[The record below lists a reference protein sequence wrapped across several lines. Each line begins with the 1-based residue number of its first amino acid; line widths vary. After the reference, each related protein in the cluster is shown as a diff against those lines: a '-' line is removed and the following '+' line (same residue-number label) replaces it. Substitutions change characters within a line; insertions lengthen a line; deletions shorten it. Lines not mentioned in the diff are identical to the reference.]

1 MLQKNL
7 EENIYSKKNFNMD
20 LLKDNIP
27 KLVRKL
33 AVPAMI
39 GTLFQTLYNVVDTFF
54 AGKISPE
61 ALSALSKSFPIYF
74 IIIATSIG
82 VTVAGTSLIG
92 NSIGEKDNKKTLNYF
107 SHIIY
112 YGILISIFITFLGLY
127 LSERVFFL
135 MGSTEEVVSLGL
147 EYTNI
152 IYSGSFLFIL
162 VVSLNSLL
170 HAEGDTKTYRNVL
183 VLSFLLNIILNPI
196 LIFGFLFIPA
206 FGVKGIAIATIISQ
220 LVSFLV
226 ILFKVLK
233 NERVRKITS
242 EYLVPKFLFFKNI
255 FFQSMP
261 ISVSICGYALAA
273 AIIFTYVGQSGEY
286 AVAGYGVG
294 TRIEQV
300 VLLPILGINTAIISI
315 IAQNYGANNLVRI
328 KETYFTAIKY
338 AFIIMITAGTLVFLS
353 ASVITSFFSS
363 DPEVIEYGKR
373 YLKISA
379 FVLPAYPVFF
389 LSNGFFMALKKSE
402 NAMISNFFRNV
413 LNPIA
418 VFYFAKYINASF
430 ETFFWLWVGINWF
443 FSISYF
449 FIIIYYFKL
458 KLNKSSTVVHP

>member
-1 MLQKNL
+1 MN
-7 EENIYSKKNFNMD
+7 

-27 KLVRKL
+27 KLVRNL
-33 AVPAMI
+33 AIPAMV

-92 NSIGEKDNKKTLNYF
+92 NSIGEKNNKKTLNYF
-107 SHIIY
+107 THIIY
-112 YGILISIFITFLGLY
+112 YGILISIFITFLGIY
-127 LSERVFFL
+127 FSEKVFFL
-135 MGSTEEVVSLGL
+135 MGSTPEVVSLGL

-152 IYSGSFLFIL
+152 IFSGSILFIL

-183 VLSFLLNIILNPI
+183 ILSFLLNVILNPI

-206 FGVKGIAIATIISQ
+206 FGVKGIGIATIISQ
-220 LVSFLV
+220 FVSFLI

-233 NERVRKITS
+233 NERVLKITN
-242 EYLVPKFLFFKNI
+242 EFLLPKFLYFKNI

-261 ISVSICGYALAA
+261 ITVSICGYALAA

-315 IAQNYGANNLVRI
+315 IAQNYGANNLLRI

-338 AFIIMITAGTLVFLS
+338 PFLIMITAGSLVFFS
-353 ASVITSFFSS
+353 ASVITGFFSS

-413 LNPIA
+413 LNPIV
-418 VFYFAKYINASF
+418 VFYIAKNINASF
-430 ETFFWLWVGINWF
+430 ETFFWIWVGINWF

-449 FIIIYYFKL
+449 IVVVYYFKL
-458 KLNKSSTVVHP
+458 KLNKSSAIVHP

>member
-1 MLQKNL
+1 
-7 EENIYSKKNFNMD
+7 MD

-33 AVPAMI
+33 AVPAMV

-92 NSIGEKDNKKTLNYF
+92 NSIGEKDNKKTLNYL

-127 LSERVFFL
+127 FSERVFFL
-135 MGSTEEVVSLGL
+135 MGSTEEVASLGL

-206 FGVKGIAIATIISQ
+206 FGVKGIGIATIISQ

-418 VFYFAKYINASF
+418 VFYIAKYINASF

-449 FIIIYYFKL
+449 FIIIYYFKI

>member
-1 MLQKNL
+1 MN
-7 EENIYSKKNFNMD
+7 
-20 LLKDNIP
+20 LLKDNVP

-33 AVPAMI
+33 AVPAMV
-39 GTLFQTLYNVVDTFF
+39 GTLFQTLYNIVDTFF

-92 NSIGEKDNKKTLNYF
+92 NSIGEKNNKKTLYYF
-107 SHIIY
+107 SHIVY
-112 YGILISIFITFLGLY
+112 YGILVSIFITFLGLY
-127 LSERVFFL
+127 FAEKVFFL
-135 MGSTEEVVSLGL
+135 MGSTDEVVSLGL
-147 EYTNI
+147 DYTNI
-152 IYSGSFLFIL
+152 IYAGSILFIL

-183 VLSFLLNIILNPI
+183 ILSFLLNILLNPI
-196 LIFGFLFIPA
+196 FIFGFLFIPA
-206 FGVKGIAIATIISQ
+206 FGVKGIGIATIISQ
-220 LVSFLV
+220 FVSFII

-233 NERVRKITS
+233 NPRVLKITN
-242 EYLVPKFLFFKNI
+242 EFLLPKFIYFKNI

-261 ISVSICGYALAA
+261 ITISICGYALAA

-315 IAQNYGANNLVRI
+315 IAQNYGAKNFDRI
-328 KETYFTAIKY
+328 KKCYFTAIQY
-338 AFIIMITAGTLVFLS
+338 AFIIMLTSGIIVFISAGF
-353 ASVITSFFSS
+353 ITSIFSS

-413 LNPIA
+413 LNPIL
-418 VFYFAKYINASF
+418 VFYIAKHIDASF
-430 ETFFWLWVGINWF
+430 ETFFWIWVGINWF

-449 FIIIYYFKL
+449 FVVVYYFKA
-458 KLNKSSTVVHP
+458 KLNKSSAVVHP

>member
-1 MLQKNL
+1 
-7 EENIYSKKNFNMD
+7 MD

-33 AVPAMI
+33 AVPAMV

-127 LSERVFFL
+127 FSEPVFFL
-135 MGSTEEVVSLGL
+135 MGSTEEVASLGL

-206 FGVKGIAIATIISQ
+206 FGVKGIGIATIISQ

-261 ISVSICGYALAA
+261 ISLSICGYALAA

-418 VFYFAKYINASF
+418 VFYIAKYINASF

-458 KLNKSSTVVHP
+458 KLNKPSTVVHP

>member
-1 MLQKNL
+1 MN
-7 EENIYSKKNFNMD
+7 
-20 LLKDNIP
+20 LLKDNVP

-39 GTLFQTLYNVVDTFF
+39 GTLFQTLYNIVDTFF

-92 NSIGEKDNKKTLNYF
+92 NSIGEKNNKKTLYYF
-107 SHIIY
+107 SHIVY
-112 YGILISIFITFLGLY
+112 YGILVSIFITFLGLY
-127 LSERVFFL
+127 FAEKVFFL
-135 MGSTEEVVSLGL
+135 MGSTDEVVSLGL
-147 EYTNI
+147 DYTNI
-152 IYSGSFLFIL
+152 IYSGSILFIL

-183 VLSFLLNIILNPI
+183 ILSFLLNILLNPI
-196 LIFGFLFIPA
+196 FIFGFLFIPA
-206 FGVKGIAIATIISQ
+206 FGVKGIGIATIISQ
-220 LVSFLV
+220 FVSFII
-226 ILFKVLK
+226 ILFNVLK
-233 NERVRKITS
+233 NPRVLKITN
-242 EYLVPKFLFFKNI
+242 EFLLPKFIYFKNI

-261 ISVSICGYALAA
+261 ITISICGYALAA

-315 IAQNYGANNLVRI
+315 IAQNYGAKNFDRI
-328 KETYFTAIKY
+328 KQCYFTAIQY
-338 AFIIMITAGTLVFLS
+338 AFVIMLTSGIIVFILAGF
-353 ASVITSFFSS
+353 ITSIFSS

-389 LSNGFFMALKKSE
+389 YQT
-402 NAMISNFFRNV
+402 
-413 LNPIA
+413 
-418 VFYFAKYINASF
+418 VF
-430 ETFFWLWVGINWF
+430 LW
-443 FSISYF
+443 
-449 FIIIYYFKL
+449 
-458 KLNKSSTVVHP
+458 H

>member
-1 MLQKNL
+1 MN
-7 EENIYSKKNFNMD
+7 
-20 LLKDNIP
+20 LLKDNVP

-33 AVPAMI
+33 AVPAMV
-39 GTLFQTLYNVVDTFF
+39 GTLFQTLYNIVDTFF

-92 NSIGEKDNKKTLNYF
+92 NSIGEKNNKKTLYYF
-107 SHIIY
+107 SHIVY
-112 YGILISIFITFLGLY
+112 YGILVSIFITFLGLY
-127 LSERVFFL
+127 FAENVFFL
-135 MGSTEEVVSLGL
+135 MGSTDEVVSLGL
-147 EYTNI
+147 DYTNI
-152 IYSGSFLFIL
+152 IYSGSILFIL

-183 VLSFLLNIILNPI
+183 ILSFLLNILLNPI
-196 LIFGFLFIPA
+196 FIFGFLFIPA
-206 FGVKGIAIATIISQ
+206 FGVKGIGIATIISQ
-220 LVSFLV
+220 FVSFII
-226 ILFKVLK
+226 ILFNVLK
-233 NERVRKITS
+233 NPRVLKITN
-242 EYLVPKFLFFKNI
+242 EFLLPKFIYFKNI

-261 ISVSICGYALAA
+261 ITISICGYALAA

-315 IAQNYGANNLVRI
+315 IAQNYGAKNFDRI
-328 KETYFTAIKY
+328 KKCYFTAIQY
-338 AFIIMITAGTLVFLS
+338 AFIIMLTSGIIVFISAGF
-353 ASVITSFFSS
+353 ITSIFSS

-413 LNPIA
+413 LNPIV
-418 VFYFAKYINASF
+418 VFYIAKHIDASF
-430 ETFFWLWVGINWF
+430 ETFFWIWVGINWF

-449 FIIIYYFKL
+449 FVVIYYFKA
-458 KLNKSSTVVHP
+458 KLNKSSAVVHP

>member
-1 MLQKNL
+1 
-7 EENIYSKKNFNMD
+7 MD

-33 AVPAMI
+33 AVPAI
-39 GTLFQTLYNVVDTFF
+39 VGTLFQTLYNVVDTFF

-127 LSERVFFL
+127 FSERVFFL
-135 MGSTEEVVSLGL
+135 MGSTEEVASLGL

-183 VLSFLLNIILNPI
+183 VLSFLLNVILNPI

-206 FGVKGIAIATIISQ
+206 FGVKGIGIATIISQ
-220 LVSFLV
+220 LVSFLI
-226 ILFKVLK
+226 ILLKVLK
-233 NERVRKITS
+233 NERVRNISS

-255 FFQSMP
+255 FFQAMP

-273 AIIFTYVGQSGEY
+273 AIIFTYVGHSGEY

-315 IAQNYGANNLVRI
+315 IAQNYGANNLIRI

-353 ASVITSFFSS
+353 ASIITSFFSN

-418 VFYFAKYINASF
+418 VFYIAKYINASF

-458 KLNKSSTVVHP
+458 KLNKSSAVLHP

>member
-1 MLQKNL
+1 
-7 EENIYSKKNFNMD
+7 MD

-33 AVPAMI
+33 AVPAMV

-61 ALSALSKSFPIYF
+61 ALSALSNSFPIYF

-112 YGILISIFITFLGLY
+112 YGILISIFITILGLY
-127 LSERVFFL
+127 FSERVFFL
-135 MGSTEEVVSLGL
+135 MGSTEEVASLGL

-183 VLSFLLNIILNPI
+183 VISFLLNIILNPI

-206 FGVKGIAIATIISQ
+206 FGVKGIGIATIISQ

-233 NERVRKITS
+233 NERVRKITR

-353 ASVITSFFSS
+353 ASVITSFFSN

-418 VFYFAKYINASF
+418 VFYIAKYINASF

-458 KLNKSSTVVHP
+458 KLNKPSTVVHP

>member
-1 MLQKNL
+1 MN
-7 EENIYSKKNFNMD
+7 

-33 AVPAMI
+33 ALPAMV
-39 GTLFQTLYNVVDTFF
+39 GTLFQTLYNIVDTFF

-92 NSIGEKDNKKTLNYF
+92 NSIGEGNKNKTLNYF
-107 SHIIY
+107 THIIHF
-112 YGILISIFITFLGLY
+112 GFIISLLITYLGLSY
-127 LSERVFFL
+127 SEKVFIL
-135 MGSTEEVVSLGL
+135 MGSTNEVTNLGL
-147 EYTNI
+147 EYTDV
-152 IYSGSFLFIL
+152 IYSGSIIFIL
-162 VVSLNSLL
+162 VVALNSLL

-206 FGVKGIAIATIISQ
+206 YGVKGIGIATIIAQS
-220 LVSFLV
+220 VSFII
-226 ILFKVLK
+226 ILAKVLK
-233 NERVRKITS
+233 NEKVKEITKV
-242 EYLVPKFLFFKNI
+242 YLVPKLFYFKNI

-261 ISVSICGYALAA
+261 ITISICGYAFAA
-273 AIIFTYVGQSGEY
+273 AIIFTYVGLSGEH

-315 IAQNYGANNLVRI
+315 IAQNYGAKNIYRI
-328 KETYFTAIKY
+328 KESYFTAIKY
-338 AFIIMITAGTLVFLS
+338 ALIIMVISGIIVFIS
-353 ASVITSFFSS
+353 ASIITSIFSNNP
-363 DPEVIEYGKR
+363 DVIEYGKK

-389 LSNGFFMALKKSE
+389 LSNGLFMALKKSE
-402 NAMISNFFRNV
+402 YAMISNFFRNV
-413 LNPIA
+413 LNPII
-418 VFYFAKYINASF
+418 VFNIARNFEASY
-430 ETFFWLWVGINWF
+430 ETFFWTWVGINWF

-449 FIIIYYFKL
+449 LVVIYYFNKKL
-458 KLNKSSTVVHP
+458 EVSATIIKPRP

>member
-1 MLQKNL
+1 MN
-7 EENIYSKKNFNMD
+7 
-20 LLKDNIP
+20 LLKDNVP

-33 AVPAMI
+33 AVPAMV
-39 GTLFQTLYNVVDTFF
+39 GTLFQTLYNIVDTFF

-92 NSIGEKDNKKTLNYF
+92 NSIGEKNNKKTLYYF
-107 SHIIY
+107 SHIVY
-112 YGILISIFITFLGLY
+112 YGILVSIFITFLGLY
-127 LSERVFFL
+127 FAENVFFL
-135 MGSTEEVVSLGL
+135 MGSTDEVVSLGL
-147 EYTNI
+147 DYTNI
-152 IYSGSFLFIL
+152 IYSGSILFIL

-183 VLSFLLNIILNPI
+183 ILSFLLNILLNPI
-196 LIFGFLFIPA
+196 FIFGFLFIPA
-206 FGVKGIAIATIISQ
+206 FGVKGIGIATIISQ
-220 LVSFLV
+220 FVSFII

-233 NERVRKITS
+233 NPRVLKITN
-242 EYLVPKFLFFKNI
+242 EFLLPNFIYFKNI

-261 ISVSICGYALAA
+261 ITISICGYALAA

-315 IAQNYGANNLVRI
+315 IAQNYGAKNFDRI
-328 KETYFTAIKY
+328 KQCYFTAIQY
-338 AFIIMITAGTLVFLS
+338 AFIIMLTSGIIVFISAGF
-353 ASVITSFFSS
+353 ITSIFSS

-413 LNPIA
+413 LNPIV
-418 VFYFAKYINASF
+418 VFYIAKHIDASF
-430 ETFFWLWVGINWF
+430 ETFFWIWVGINWF

-449 FIIIYYFKL
+449 FVVVYYFKA
-458 KLNKSSTVVHP
+458 KLNKSSAVVHP